1 MTDGYRQAGLEKP
14 QWAATIPPGRF
25 APPSNSRGGR
35 SRPRVCAYKHIHVP
49 PPAEHELAPSQ
60 SKTPRPASKQS
71 LIAAAVPSIALQ
83 LSPLSPAVVRQ
94 QYVRAMRGREGAAT
108 GRAGMP
114 SCTASLAARGDPF
127 VPSRMSRM
135 VCRRGSVPSACC
147 SCAVAHP
154 ISPHPLTTATASS
167 AVNSRLRRCV
177 EPRFMVSPPPT
188 R

>member
-1 MTDGYRQAGLEKP
+1 MVIDRRGWKSPSGPRPYHLGALR
-14 QWAATIPPGRF
+14 PPLIRG
-25 APPSNSRGGR
+25 GGR

-108 GRAGMP
+108 GRAGM
-114 SCTASLAARGDPF
+114 LAARGDPF
-127 VPSRMSRM
+127 VPSRKSRM
-135 VCRRGSVPSACC
+135 VCRRGSVVPSACC

>member
-1 MTDGYRQAGLEKP
+1 MVIDRRGWKSPSGPRPYHLGALR
-14 QWAATIPPGRF
+14 PPLI
-25 APPSNSRGGR
+25 RGGER

-94 QYVRAMRGREGAAT
+94 QYVRAMRGREG
-108 GRAGMP
+108 
-114 SCTASLAARGDPF
+114 DPF
-127 VPSRMSRM
+127 VPSRKSRM